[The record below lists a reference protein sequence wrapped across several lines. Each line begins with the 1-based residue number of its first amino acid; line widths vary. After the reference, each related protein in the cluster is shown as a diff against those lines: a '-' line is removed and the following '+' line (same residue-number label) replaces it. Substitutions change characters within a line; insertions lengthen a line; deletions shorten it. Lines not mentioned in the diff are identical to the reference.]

1 MIGLGEA
8 AVVLTALGGWAREAW
23 KGSNARRALDTAA
36 KEAESKQ
43 ILEAARQEAE
53 AKNAATQAETNQA
66 IALGPAWKELV
77 QHLEGRCAGLETAAA
92 ADREAGDRKIEAL
105 RSEHNQQMET
115 LRAQSL
121 AQAVEYAVLKER
133 VKHLEAKLARTE
145 AELAAAATKATADAE
160 TIHRLQLAFDAKED
174 ELEAALAKVAKLQ
187 LDQADLQYRIDTG
200 TNQPDYTTMGGP
212 PATDEAT
219 LQERPR

>member
-1 MIGLGEA
+1 MLTIARHDKDPEMIGLGEA

-53 AKNAATQAETNQA
+53 AKNAATQAEVDQI
-66 IALGPAWKELV
+66 IALAPAWKELV
-77 QHLEGRCAGLETAAA
+77 SHLETRCAGLETAAA

-105 RSEHNQQMET
+105 RSEHNQQMEA

-133 VKHLEAKLARTE
+133 VKHLEATLARTE
-145 AELAAAATKATADAE
+145 AELAAAATKATADAQ
-160 TIHRLQLAFDAKED
+160 TIHRL
-174 ELEAALAKVAKLQ
+174 LQ

>member
-53 AKNAATQAETNQA
+53 ARNAAIQAEVDQI
-66 IALGPAWKELV
+66 IALAPAWKELV
-77 QHLEGRCAGLETAAA
+77 SHLETRCAGLETAAA

-105 RSEHNQQMET
+105 RSEHNQQMEA

-133 VKHLEAKLARTE
+133 VKHLEATLARTE
-145 AELAAAATKATADAE
+145 AELAAAATKATADAQ
-160 TIHRLQLAFDAKED
+160 TIHRL
-174 ELEAALAKVAKLQ
+174 LQ